1 MAVVVDTYDK
11 IIFYNGK
18 FLELPR
24 LSQFTFERNKE
35 YVFKGKCVVFAA
47 EAEVTKHGSN
57 ATVWR
62 VNTYG
67 VPVRDAEHPTAGW
80 TDLDGHEWY
89 VTYTRQDSATQIS
102 FSYTLH
108 IGSTTVSAGSVNVIL
123 NYSPSSSETAYNHNC
138 YILWAYRRTGQNNT
152 YFGRGMS
159 PFAGAAHE
167 AINGKNDFI
176 NIYQANSQFTWDNYP
191 TLNVNYANRG
201 LADAYNFNPY
211 YRDFGY
217 IRLKTYEANNNGF
230 GYSSLNYADSNL
242 SISLTKGVT
251 PEPYDDDPNK
261 QGGNSKT
268 GGGHGNFDRTS
279 DTIQVPSLPTLNSTK
294 AGVVTLYKPSLTDLV
309 NLAEYLW
316 SSNIINILIQ
326 YFSNPMDIIIG
337 LGIVPVD
344 PTASTSG
351 YPSAGSIT
359 VPYSFSIID
368 SQYYE
373 LDCGTITLQ
382 EFWGSALDYA
392 PYTQV
397 QIYLPYIGV
406 RELNV
411 DEIMGKAIGVK
422 YHIDLFGGA
431 CVAFVTVGGSAKYQF
446 SGNCLQ
452 QIPVNAANY
461 DQLVQNLV
469 SVACVVGS
477 GIAASGSAGVAAAV
491 GSESAALGAGELSQ
505 SQAITKGLA
514 GAEYA
519 DVRAAGASEWMS
531 ENGSNLTNCVVSSV
545 MGSKPRVERTG
556 ALAATTGQLCTQ
568 TPYLIITRP
577 EQSLPNNYKHYE
589 GYPSNITSKL
599 GSLSGFTKVESI
611 RLNDLAATQPELM
624 EIYSLLYK
632 GVII

>member
-1 MAVVVDTYDK
+1 MAITVSRYDR
-11 IIFYNGK
+11 IIFYGGK
-18 FLELPR
+18 FLEYP
-24 LSQFTFERNKE
+24 
-35 YVFKGKCVVFAA
+35 VFSSLTVARGDEFVSKGKNVLWAA
-47 EAEVTKHGSN
+47 RYHQAYQGLESLT
-57 ATVWR
+57 W
-62 VNTYG
+62 YG
-67 VPVRDAEHPTAGW
+67 LPTGTDDSVAW
-80 TDLDGHEWY
+80 TDLDGHKWWIELTGDY
-89 VTYTRQDSATQIS
+89 QSGNN
-102 FSYTLH
+102 TLQKFIVH
-108 IGSTTVSAGSVNVIL
+108 RGPYGN
-123 NYSPSSSETAYNHNC
+123 SSELNIMKHRGDASMYMSSVSGEYLYGNGNNVRICSLDNWGSGHAAVNGLNDYINAYN
-138 YILWAYRRTGQNNT
+138 R
-152 YFGRGMS
+152 
-159 PFAGAAHE
+159 
-167 AINGKNDFI
+167 D
-176 NIYQANSQFTWDNYP
+176 SQFTWDNYP
-191 TLNVNYANRG
+191 SLNVNYAYG
-201 LADAYNFNPY
+201 QFMDAYNFNPY

-217 IRLKTYEANNNGF
+217 WRVKVYAASGNKLSYYTAQVNAANTF
-230 GYSSLNYADSNL
+230 P
-242 SISLTKGVT
+242 ISYTKGVT

-261 QGGNSKT
+261 QGGNSGT

-279 DTIQVPSLPTLNSTK
+279 DSINVPSLPTLNATR
-294 AGVVTLYKPSLTDLV
+294 AGFVTLYKPSLSDLV

-351 YPSAGSIT
+351 FPSAGTIT

-373 LDCGTITLQ
+373 LDCGTIRLE

-397 QIYLPYIGV
+397 QIYLPYVGV

-411 DEIMGKAIGVK
+411 DEIMGRTIGVK

-431 CVAFVTVGGSAKYQF
+431 CVAFVTVDGSAKYQF

-531 ENGSNLTNCVVSSV
+531 ENGSNLNNCVVSSV

-556 ALAATTGQLCTQ
+556 ALAATTGQLCSQ

-589 GYPSNITSKL
+589 GYPSNITSRL

>member
-1 MAVVVDTYDK
+1 MALVVDTYDK
-11 IIFYNGK
+11 IIFYGGK
-18 FLELPR
+18 FLEVPR
-24 LSQFTFERNKE
+24 FSQFTFEPHKE
-35 YVFKGKCVVFAA
+35 YVLKGKCCVFAV

-57 ATVWR
+57 ATVWK
-62 VNTYG
+62 VTTYG
-67 VPVRDAEHPTAGW
+67 VPVRDAENPTAGW

-89 VTYTRQDSATQIS
+89 VTCTRTDYSNQIY

-108 IGSTTVSAGSVNVIL
+108 IGSTTISAGSVYIIL
-123 NYSPSSSETAYNHNC
+123 NYSPSSNQTAYNHNC
-138 YILWAYRRTGQNNT
+138 CTLWVYRRSGYNLT
-152 YFGRGMS
+152 YFSGGIA

-167 AINGKNDFI
+167 AVNGKNDYL
-176 NIYQANSQFTWDNYP
+176 NLYESAHFTWDNYP
-191 TLNVNYANRG
+191 DSAPLYAQKG
-201 LADAYNFNPY
+201 LSDAYNFNPY

-217 IRLKTYEANNNGF
+217 MRFHSNTANNDAF
-230 GYSSLNYADSNL
+230 GYSSANYADSNL

-279 DTIQVPSLPTLNSTK
+279 DTIQVPSLPTLNATK
-294 AGVVTLYKPSLTDLV
+294 AGFVTLYKPSLTDLV

-351 YPSAGSIT
+351 FPSAGTIT

-373 LDCGTITLQ
+373 LDCGSITLE

-397 QIYLPYIGV
+397 QIYLPYVGV

-411 DEIMGKAIGVK
+411 DEIMGKSIGVK

-556 ALAATTGQLCTQ
+556 ALAATTGQLCSQ

-589 GYPSNITSKL
+589 GYPSNITSRL